1 MTCREIRVS
10 LGAYMNNELP
20 AERNKIVAQH
30 LRGCASCQSLIE
42 SEQTLRDMLQH
53 RQQIPPASAGFET
66 RVLAAATKQ
75 SQVASGN
82 WSHRVIGGAIAA
94 ALAMGVSLGVFM
106 GGNQGEPDGVGV
118 ADSQAIQ
125 ASQPDDVQ
133 AVYNDPVEQTVRLA
147 FHSGEPL
154 ENVTL
159 TIQLPP
165 NVELASWPGRQE
177 LSWQV
182 SLDAGDNVLALP
194 LKVLFPGT
202 GELVAKLDTGERQKI
217 FRGAIPKYQP
227 AVEEVPA
234 S

>member
-10 LGAYMNNELP
+10 LSAYMNNELT
-20 AERNKIVAQH
+20 AERNQVIAQH
-30 LRGCASCQSLIE
+30 LRGCASCRSLIE
-42 SEQTLRDMLQH
+42 SEQTLRDVLRH
-53 RQQIPPASAGFET
+53 RNQIPSASQGFEA
-66 RVLAAATKQ
+66 RVLAAATGQ
-75 SQVASGN
+75 GGGARDG
-82 WSHRVIGGAIAA
+82 WSHRVMGGAIAA

-106 GGNQGEPDGVGV
+106 GGGTGESEALSVADSPAVQAGEPD
-118 ADSQAIQ
+118 SM
-125 ASQPDDVQ
+125 Q
-133 AVYNDPVEQTVRLA
+133 AVYNAPIDQTVRLA

-194 LKVLFPGT
+194 LKVLFPGA

-217 FRGAIPKYQP
+217 FRGAIPEYQP
-227 AVEEVPA
+227 AVKEVPA